1 MRGGVAGASVAGL
14 ALGASWGVACN
25 LIAGNT
31 PPVLV
36 QPDGGDVGDASPQA
50 PTPVKLA
57 GNQPGPLA
65 IALDEGGVYWSTSE
79 VPPLDIL
86 RIGKDGTCPAGA
98 SQCPESL
105 LAAVT
110 APRLDTTRALA
121 SDGVHL
127 FWANYVWADSGATVY
142 QLDRSSG
149 TVLPLGASAQPDVL
163 ALAGSTLYWANAWDP
178 SSVVRSPVGQV
189 GAAARVAA
197 ASSNGAEEATSMV
210 LAGSAVCWNSLANH
224 AVYALPQGETCT
236 ESVDCPVLF
245 DGGPDHVP
253 FAIASDGSRVF
264 VSNCA
269 LQGFPS
275 GACSIVAVGGPD
287 AGPPATLA
295 TNQPGVLAV
304 VTDGAHVFWWSYGDD
319 TIRSAAIGATAPC
332 DATSCATIAT
342 TQGGVRLAADA
353 TGLYWISFNNGEVWK
368 LAR

>member
-1 MRGGVAGASVAGL
+1 MRGGGAGASIAGL

-57 GNQPGPLA
+57 SNQPGPLA

-79 VPPLDIL
+79 LPPLDIL
-86 RIGKDGTCPAGA
+86 RIGKDGTCPADA

-105 LAAVT
+105 LTAEAAG
-110 APRLDTTRALA
+110 RLDTTRALA
-121 SDGVHL
+121 SDGAHL
-127 FWANYVWADSGATVY
+127 FWANYVDAGANATVY
-142 QLDRSSG
+142 ELDPSSG
-149 TVLPLGASAQPDVL
+149 AVLNLGASSQPDAL
-163 ALAGSTLYWANAWDP
+163 ALAGGMLYWANASDP
-178 SSVVRSPVGQV
+178 SSVVRAPVGQV
-189 GAAARVAA
+189 GAAAPVAT
-197 ASSNGAEEATSMV
+197 ASSNGKQEATFMV

-224 AVYALPQGETCT
+224 AVYALRQGETCT

-245 DGGPDHVP
+245 DAGPDHVP

-269 LQGFPS
+269 VQGFPT
-275 GACSIVAVGGPD
+275 GACSIVGVGGPD

-295 TNQPGVLAV
+295 TNQPGVFAV
-304 VTDGAHVFWWSYGDD
+304 ASDGAHVFWWSYGDD
-319 TIRSAAIGATAPC
+319 TIRSAAIGAAAPC

-353 TGLYWISFNNGEVWK
+353 TGLYWVSFNNGEVWK